1 MFTSVTVRCAVFVL
15 QIYNRWCAG
24 LRQRISVFYIFHE
37 KGQKRKDT
45 ASHFHSFCRLGS
57 GKPRSKNK
65 EKQPAPLV
73 GGKPTFQLITWN
85 FDLIYQIQPAQI
97 TCLQVRLQYVVTIKC
112 LSLSVLLYL
121 ICSVANIGI
130 FSETGKL

>member
-45 ASHFHSFCRLGS
+45 ASHFHSFCRLVLVNLEVRIRKS
-57 GKPRSKNK
+57 NLR
-65 EKQPAPLV
+65 PLL
-73 GGKPTFQLITWN
+73 GANQLFN
-85 FDLIYQIQPAQI
+85 
-97 TCLQVRLQYVVTIKC
+97 
-112 LSLSVLLYL
+112 LLL
-121 ICSVANIGI
+121 GTSI
-130 FSETGKL
+130 

>member
-45 ASHFHSFCRLGS
+45 ASH
-57 GKPRSKNK
+57 P
-65 EKQPAPLV
+65 
-73 GGKPTFQLITWN
+73 
-85 FDLIYQIQPAQI
+85 
-97 TCLQVRLQYVVTIKC
+97 
-112 LSLSVLLYL
+112 LSVVMVLRLLR
-121 ICSVANIGI
+121 
-130 FSETGKL
+130 